1 MGPASTAGAAARS
14 SASQS
19 FIAPTIVRSAGKTT
33 GKAEHRGSQEVVKK
47 RLKAVERGTGMGRF
61 MIQACSAH

>member
-1 MGPASTAGAAARS
+1 MGPASTAGAAART

-33 GKAEHRGSQEVVKK
+33 GKAEHRRLTEVLEK
-47 RLKAVERGTGMGRF
+47 RRQSG
-61 MIQACSAH
+61 